1 MTETF
6 DCECG
11 KSYKHYPSLYKHQR
25 RHKHG
30 KFTQGGEAVQS
41 PQDATTVLAHQSPA
55 SLPPTEPEIE
65 PDSTENDDEKP
76 KWMDFQFEVEL
87 EEATAP
93 IPSILKGL
101 KRDGRGKKVR
111 NMTGAERD
119 SQKRIIGIAYRSVD
133 GIVERYGKAT
143 VSAEY
148 EITRTQGD
156 YDWVSNLTLDMC
168 EEQGLS
174 GIPISATGLWI
185 IGSGYW
191 VGKPVMDIQSK
202 RTKPRRRFLS
212 RLPFIGKR
220 FRRAETEAV
229 QDIIQPSGE
238 VDDERDD

>member
-1 MTETF
+1 MSESF

-30 KFTQGGEAVQS
+30 KFSNGVGAEQS
-41 PQDATTVLAHQSPA
+41 PPDSTGIAHQSVA
-55 SLPPTEPEIE
+55 SIPPIQEPEIE
-65 PDSTENDDEKP
+65 PDSTANDDDRP
-76 KWMDFQFEVEL
+76 KWQDFEFEVEL
-87 EEATAP
+87 EEATTP
-93 IPSILKGL
+93 IPTMLKGL

-133 GIVERYGKAT
+133 GIVERYGKVVADP
-143 VSAEY
+143 EY
-148 EITRTQGD
+148 EITRTQSD

-174 GIPISATGLWI
+174 GIPISATGLWV

-220 FRRAETEAV
+220 FRQREVEAI
-229 QDIIQPSGE
+229 QDIISPEDKVQ
-238 VDDERDD
+238 DERND